1 MIFLDQDY
9 LPSCTSSGGKL
20 QLCKVSSISV
30 DLLKLCLQDMERW
43 MDMAIPIYPKQSLFA
58 GDIIKL
64 MSKAFQLDCLNLK
77 IVTQMVFLHF
87 QNWKSFLP

>member
-1 MIFLDQDY
+1 
-9 LPSCTSSGGKL
+9 
-20 QLCKVSSISV
+20 
-30 DLLKLCLQDMERW
+30 MERW
-43 MDMAIPIYPKQSLFA
+43 MDMAIPIYLKKSLFA